1 LRPTGSADYLAVGC
15 EEALIGLL
23 QRWPCRFHSVDYD
36 TTVVLPV
43 AASTLWVSE

>member
-15 EEALIGLL
+15 EETLIGLL
-23 QRWPCRFHSVDYD
+23 QRWPCRFHPVDYD

-43 AASTLWVSE
+43 AASTLWISE